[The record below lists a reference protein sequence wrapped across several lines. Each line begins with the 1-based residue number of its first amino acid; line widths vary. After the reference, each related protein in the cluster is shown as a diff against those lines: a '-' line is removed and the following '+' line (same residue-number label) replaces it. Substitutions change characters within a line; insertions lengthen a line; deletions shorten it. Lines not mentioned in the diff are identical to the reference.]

1 MNENRF
7 TTNVPDNFGSCCIGR
22 NTKKW
27 HSKSLVFFFWNQSL
41 PLCCS
46 TSISTA
52 ITGSWSG
59 AGDSPIGTSFTTQCI
74 CLTHRITFALVL
86 IYSYLQ
92 FFFNIGGQRPS
103 TTTVLLVQTSQ
114 KRFDATIIVNG
125 EIHAF
130 ADNTNWDVL
139 KVNNCISLHCH
150 LKPTNYKLPLK

>member
-7 TTNVPDNFGSCCIGR
+7 TTNVPITSDHVVLGAIPKNDIPNHLS
-22 NTKKW
+22 
-27 HSKSLVFFFWNQSL
+27 FFLNQSL

-59 AGDSPIGTSFTTQCI
+59 AGDSPMGTSFTTQYI

-92 FFFNIGGQRPS
+92 FFFNIGGQGPS

-130 ADNTNWDVL
+130 ADNTN
-139 KVNNCISLHCH
+139 
-150 LKPTNYKLPLK
+150 